1 MAVLRIDFF
10 FFLKQRTAYE
20 MRIRDW
26 SSDMCSSDLADAYPS
41 ASAGMAGKAID
52 FLTFLET
59 IRTRGG
65 SILKPETVD
74 AMMSVQVRSDNL
86 NQGPGWAFGYGAAVL
101 EDPSRSGTPKSPGT
115 YQWDGAYG
123 HKWFIDPIEHT
134 TGR

>member
-1 MAVLRIDFF
+1 
-10 FFLKQRTAYE
+10 
-20 MRIRDW
+20 MRISYW
-26 SSDMCSSDLADAYPS
+26 SSDVCSSDL
-41 ASAGMAGKAID
+41 

-101 EDPSRSGTPKSPGT
+101 EDPSRSGTPQSPGT
-115 YQWDGAYG
+115 SQWRSEERRVGQECERTCQPWWSPYN
-123 HKWFIDPIEHT
+123 
-134 TGR
+134 